1 MTIKELIENGKGY
14 LELNGNKI
22 DLGNPQ
28 FKDIMKWNE
37 NIANGYVEDG
47 VAYNQNGTKL
57 AWNWV
62 SLVEE
67 FNEEDLQEVANEI
80 VEEEKKEDD
89 LIEKIVE
96 EEVDSVEGQLEEVA
110 EEVEEKIVE
119 DIVNDNKG
127 KNKTK

>member
-22 DLGNPQ
+22 DLDNKQ

-37 NIANGYVEDG
+37 NIANGEVRDG
-47 VAYNQNGTKL
+47 TAYGKNGDKL
-57 AWNWV
+57 EWNWV
-62 SLVEE
+62 SLKEE
-67 FNEEDLQEVANEI
+67 LEEVAKETI
-80 VEEEKKEDD
+80 EEEKKEDD

-96 EEVDSVEGQLEEVA
+96 EEVNNLEEQIEEIA
-110 EEVEEKIVE
+110 EDMAEKIVE
-119 DIVNDNKG
+119 DIKG

>member
-22 DLGNPQ
+22 DLANPQ

-37 NIANGYVEDG
+37 NIANGEVRDG
-47 VAYNQNGTKL
+47 VAYDKDGTKL

-62 SLVEE
+62 SLEQTSVAEL
-67 FNEEDLQEVANEI
+67 NEVAKEI
-80 VEEEKKEDD
+80 INEEKKEDE

-96 EEVDSVEGQLEEVA
+96 EEVDKMEDVIEEIA
-110 EEVEEKIVE
+110 EEIVDDVVTTE
-119 DIVNDNKG
+119 KG